1 MDEKIIDVEYTAA
14 NEKSMEDYYTIDYVA
29 KELDIDESTIIFYCN
44 KFANLLHIQ
53 TISQYHVFNDLDIQ
67 NLRTIKEKN
76 IDEGLSI
83 KEIRE
88 YFNKYNDAIVIP
100 KRNTNELSL
109 INAFSKIINLQ
120 NEKMDKII
128 ENQNKILE
136 MGSNIQNNIITK
148 VNQRINEVIADK
160 LDKQSTQ
167 LQQKFQSIIDENE
180 KKVTERDEKL
190 TNNLNKILEDRKIQY
205 EKEQENKK
213 HTGFFSSITN
223 IFHHK

>member
-1 MDEKIIDVEYTAA
+1 MNKKVIDVEYTET
-14 NEKSMEDYYTIDYVA
+14 NEKTMEDYHTIDYVA
-29 KELDIDESTIIFYCN
+29 KELDVDESIIIFYCN
-44 KFANLLHIQ
+44 KFSNLLHIQ

-83 KEIRE
+83 KEVRE

-136 MGSNIQNNIITK
+136 MGSKIQDNIVTK
-148 VNQRINEVIADK
+148 VDKRISGVVTDK
-160 LDKQSTQ
+160 LEEQSTQ
-167 LQQKFQSIIDENE
+167 LQQKFQSIIDKNE
-180 KKVTERDEKL
+180 KKVTERDEEL
-190 TNNLNKILEDRKIQY
+190 TDNLNKILEYRKNQY
-205 EKEQENKK
+205 KEEQEIKK
-213 HTGFFSSITN
+213 HKGFFSSINN